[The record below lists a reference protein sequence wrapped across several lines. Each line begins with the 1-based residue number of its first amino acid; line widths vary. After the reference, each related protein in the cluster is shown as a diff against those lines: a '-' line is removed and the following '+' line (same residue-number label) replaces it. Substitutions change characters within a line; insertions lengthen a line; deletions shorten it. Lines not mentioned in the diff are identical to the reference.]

1 MRGLVELYDR
11 NREKI
16 RKLVPAA
23 SRDFCRLMLFVFC
36 GKPQAVASLCAGR
49 LAVLPAAV
57 RAFWLATADL
67 AAGAAEAARRQL
79 EQLLPGADPSLRGA
93 IERRLSR
100 APMVPESLDAREE
113 RVLEDAIR
121 DDCQEKRFGDQ
132 RSLFSRPARATQ
144 VIMALNVFM
153 FMVEICLGGSTDLD
167 VLYRLGA
174 LFPPAVRAGEWWRLI
189 LSLFLHFGPLHLAMN
204 MLGLWLLGPFT
215 EFALGSGRF
224 VLVYLLA
231 GIGSMTTVLVCSSG
245 AQEISL
251 TVGASGC
258 VMGLIGASGA
268 LMLRG
273 WLREKAPVAKRRLV
287 VMLMIVSVQTLF
299 DSVVPHVSMTAHLSG
314 AFIGFLSTMVLQD
327 RLLSRPASPDRRAA
341 S

>member
-1 MRGLVELYDR
+1 
-11 NREKI
+11 
-16 RKLVPAA
+16 
-23 SRDFCRLMLFVFC
+23 
-36 GKPQAVASLCAGR
+36 
-49 LAVLPAAV
+49 
-57 RAFWLATADL
+57 
-67 AAGAAEAARRQL
+67 
-79 EQLLPGADPSLRGA
+79 
-93 IERRLSR
+93 
-100 APMVPESLDAREE
+100 
-113 RVLEDAIR
+113 
-121 DDCQEKRFGDQ
+121 
-132 RSLFSRPARATQ
+132 
-144 VIMALNVFM
+144 
-153 FMVEICLGGSTDLD
+153 
-167 VLYRLGA
+167 
-174 LFPPAVRAGEWWRLI
+174 
-189 LSLFLHFGPLHLAMN
+189 MN

-327 RLLSRPASPDRRAA
+327 RLLSRPASPDRRGSKLAPNSIRA
-341 S
+341 EPFPKHSGCVRCGTPACTGYRISEKHDGDQSFAVLQRLMIMQLCPR